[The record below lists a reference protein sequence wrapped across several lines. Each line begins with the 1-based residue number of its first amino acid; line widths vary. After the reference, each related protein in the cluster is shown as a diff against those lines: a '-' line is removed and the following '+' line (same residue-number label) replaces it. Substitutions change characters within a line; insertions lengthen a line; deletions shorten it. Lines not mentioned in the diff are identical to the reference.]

1 MIALTR
7 ARTCAL
13 ILFAALFSAVPA
25 AAQVAV
31 PSQLTVEEAI
41 RIAFRNNPGH
51 LQLSNDLAVRDAQIR
66 AAYGAL
72 MPTVNVGVNFSSTYS
87 ETTSAVDEF
96 GQPLTRPRAVVS
108 KTSRASQSI
117 SIGGITLFDGGRQ
130 FRGISR
136 QKTGRRQDEARI
148 AAAENSLR
156 SQVIRAYY
164 QVVLADQQIELQRQL
179 LSFSQ
184 SRLELIER
192 QFEVAAA
199 KPTDLI
205 GARHDVKERER
216 ALADDSANARAQRLT
231 LTTQLGMSGEP
242 SFELVS
248 DLPEAFDPATL
259 DRESLVQRALSSHP
273 QIRQSQAGNELAAM
287 SLSDAKAQRL
297 PSVSMSLPGYSWGAT
312 ERGLYDAW
320 GQFGAPNNSFS
331 FGVSLG
337 MPIFRGFS
345 TTSAIRSAQ
354 ASVQDAR
361 YQAEQQ
367 RLQIETQVRAQ
378 LIELDRAYRGLQLAQ
393 ESADLAQMRLQLA
406 QNEYREGAINY
417 TNLQQIIQS
426 NDQAQRQLVQARFNF
441 LNARI
446 TLEERVGGPLDQD
459 D

>member
-1 MIALTR
+1 
-7 ARTCAL
+7 
-13 ILFAALFSAVPA
+13 
-25 AAQVAV
+25 
-31 PSQLTVEEAI
+31 
-41 RIAFRNNPGH
+41 
-51 LQLSNDLAVRDAQIR
+51 
-66 AAYGAL
+66 
-72 MPTVNVGVNFSSTYS
+72 
-87 ETTSAVDEF
+87 
-96 GQPLTRPRAVVS
+96 
-108 KTSRASQSI
+108 
-117 SIGGITLFDGGRQ
+117 
-130 FRGISR
+130 
-136 QKTGRRQDEARI
+136 
-148 AAAENSLR
+148 
-156 SQVIRAYY
+156 
-164 QVVLADQQIELQRQL
+164 
-179 LSFSQ
+179 
-184 SRLELIER
+184 
-192 QFEVAAA
+192 
-199 KPTDLI
+199 
-205 GARHDVKERER
+205 
-216 ALADDSANARAQRLT
+216 
-231 LTTQLGMSGEP
+231 
-242 SFELVS
+242 
-248 DLPEAFDPATL
+248 
-259 DRESLVQRALSSHP
+259 
-273 QIRQSQAGNELAAM
+273 
-287 SLSDAKAQRL
+287 
-297 PSVSMSLPGYSWGAT
+297 MSLPGYSWGAT

-337 MPIFRGFS
+337 MPIFRGFA